1 MCQWPEERI
10 TKILSKKHIK
20 GTIVEKVVMYKI
32 DRRGRV
38 GKGIQR
44 GSKNCILGWT
54 QKSC

>member
-32 DRRGRV
+32 DRRGEGGERDPKDGPKHLV
-38 GKGIQR
+38 R
-44 GSKNCILGWT
+44 
-54 QKSC
+54 